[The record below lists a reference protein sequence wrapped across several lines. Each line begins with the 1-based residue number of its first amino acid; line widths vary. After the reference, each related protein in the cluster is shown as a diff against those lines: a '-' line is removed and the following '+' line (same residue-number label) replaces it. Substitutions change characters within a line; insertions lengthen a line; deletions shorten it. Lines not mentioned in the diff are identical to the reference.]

1 MIGFLIGEA
10 LRDLARAGRVAVAA
24 VALIALSLGT
34 VGAFWLLSTNLGA
47 AVAQWRDGLR
57 VIAYL
62 KDEPGPAA
70 GRLVDRVRRLEGVG
84 TARYVSKA
92 EALNRLKGGLGARAS
107 VADSLPENPLPASI
121 EVTPVAGVATSEA
134 MRALVARLAALPEV
148 EDVQG
153 GTAWIERASHW
164 QRLLQLVGVGIG
176 LLLGLAAVV
185 TITTATTLALHS
197 RREEIEIMRLVGAS
211 EAVIR
216 LPLLLQGVAQG
227 LLGAAVAVVVL
238 FGVHRLLRPLMEP
251 LAALTFGLTHVAFLS
266 DAAVAGLMAAG
277 ALLGG
282 LGGLVAKGRA

>member
-1 MIGFLIGEA
+1 VIGFLIGEA
-10 LRDLARAGRVAVAA
+10 VRDLARAGRVAVAA
-24 VALIALSLGT
+24 VALIALSLGI

-47 AVAQWRDGLR
+47 AVARWREGLR

-62 KDEPGPAA
+62 KDDPGPAA
-70 GRLVDRVRRLEGVG
+70 GRLVARVRRLEGVG
-84 TARYVSKA
+84 DARYVSKA
-92 EALNRLKGGLGARAS
+92 EALNRLRRGLGARAS
-107 VADSLPENPLPASI
+107 VAETLPENPLPASI
-121 EVTPVAGVATSEA
+121 EVTPTSGVATPDA
-134 MRALVARLAALPEV
+134 MRALVERLGAMPEV
-148 EDVQG
+148 EDVHG

-164 QRLLQLVGVGIG
+164 QRLLQIVGVGIG

-185 TITTATTLALHS
+185 TITTATTLALHA

-227 LLGAAVAVVVL
+227 LLGAAVAVLVL
-238 FGVHRLLRPLMEP
+238 FGVHRVLQPLMEP
-251 LAALTFGLTHVAFLS
+251 LAALTFGLPHVVFLS
-266 DAAVAGLMAAG
+266 GAAVAGLLAAG